1 MTCERHT
8 VLRLQRCR
16 GWELLRSTLLTS
28 AVVSVGSLGLE
39 AAAAQPADSQ
49 QTQQSFE
56 LEEIVVTARKRTETL
71 EDVPMAISAFTS
83 ETIEARQMNKV
94 IDIGRFVPNLNITRF
109 GVGNPS
115 ATAIFIRG
123 IGIQDH
129 IITTD
134 PAVSLYVDGVYLGR
148 QMGSNLNL
156 VNIERIE
163 VLRGPQGT
171 LYGRNSIGGAV
182 NIITKKP
189 GDEEGFQFTV
199 KGGSRLRAEGSF
211 YGNFALA
218 ENVNMS
224 ATGFITRREGVGDA
238 LMITNPTREIGEIF
252 EAAGRI
258 ALDWEV
264 SDDFSLLL
272 TADANQGE
280 NGQSPMTAE
289 IIPGLTEPGV
299 FAETGNGFFTDPE
312 GPAVDLPGGPLKPSD
327 ITDDPDDINTAEE
340 RLLQQSNTGI
350 GTSLTADWLIDEN
363 FSAKVLASFRH
374 MDYVGG
380 LDDESAFQDF
390 QSFPETGEADQVSV
404 EAQLNGE
411 FEKFDFVT
419 GLYYFREEGDTF
431 SGPNTFITPG
441 DTFDINQETNSVA
454 VYGHGGFQVTNNL
467 KISGGVRW
475 TRDDKEADALFTN
488 FPWFLPPPLG
498 NGDGTPGS
506 AQRVFREDDW
516 NEVTWDASVTYNVNE
531 RVTVF
536 YQESKGYQNGGFP
549 ARPFGGPNDF
559 VSFDP
564 VTARNHEGGIKG
576 QPFDFMRSAISVFFT
591 KYKDLPLQFSQTTE
605 AGFVTITENAGRS
618 ESLGVEWENTL
629 QFGGFTLNSSLGWID
644 AEIKRVDEGV
654 IGVREGDEPALTP
667 EWTVS
672 VGPQYAHD
680 FLNGDRFTVRVDYS
694 FRDNMFG
701 QSVNNE
707 FNKLDSR
714 DLMNFRVSYE
724 NAEYGWTLAAYG
736 ENIWN
741 EQYDVG
747 RLDQPFSGFTE
758 IIRNNDRSEFGL
770 QFTKRFGE
778 L

>member
-1 MTCERHT
+1 MNGKGGFALSSPRTHAPCVRLGALMSSAA
-8 VLRLQRCR
+8 VLA
-16 GWELLRSTLLTS
+16 LLASPVS
-28 AVVSVGSLGLE
+28 AQTAGG
-39 AAAAQPADSQ
+39 AQAQ
-49 QTQQSFE
+49 AQATETRE
-56 LEEIVVTARKRTETL
+56 LEEIVVTARKRQETL
-71 EDVPMAISAFTS
+71 EDVPMAISAFTAES
-83 ETIEARQMNKV
+83 IEARQMNKV

-189 GDEEGFQFTV
+189 GDEEGFQFTL

-211 YGNFALA
+211 YGNFELA
-218 ENVNMS
+218 EGLAMS

-238 LMITNPTREIGEIF
+238 LMITNPTREVGEIF

-264 SDDFSLLL
+264 SDDFSLLFSV
-272 TADANQGE
+272 DANQGE

-312 GPAVDLPGGPLKPSD
+312 GPGTALTGLPPLRPSD
-327 ITDDPDDINTAEE
+327 ITDDPDDTNTSVE
-340 RLLQQSNTGI
+340 RLLQQSNTGL

-380 LDDESAFQDF
+380 LDDEAAFQDF

-419 GLYYFREEGDTF
+419 GFYYFREEGDTF
-431 SGPNTFITPG
+431 SGPNTFIFPG
-441 DTFDINQETNSVA
+441 GFFDINQETNSVA
-454 VYGHGGFQVTNNL
+454 FYGHGGYFITPRL

-475 TRDDKEADALFTN
+475 TRDDKEADALFSSW
-488 FPWFLPPPLG
+488 PVVE
-498 NGDGTPGS
+498 
-506 AQRVFREDDW
+506 RVFREDDW
-516 NEVTWDASVTYNVNE
+516 NEVTWDASVTYNVTD
-531 RVTVF
+531 RLSVF

-549 ARPFGGPNDF
+549 ARPFGGPEQF

-576 QPFDFMRSAISVFFT
+576 QPFDFMRTAISVFYT
-591 KYKDLPLQFSQTTE
+591 KYEDLPLQFSETTE
-605 AGFVTITENAGRS
+605 AGFVTITENAA
-618 ESLGVEWENTL
+618 ESDAFGVEWENTL
-629 QFGGFTLNSSLGWID
+629 QFGGFSLSTSLGWID
-644 AEIKRVDEGV
+644 AEVDEVEEGV
-654 IGVREGDEPALTP
+654 IGVREGDEPSLTP

-672 VGPQYAHD
+672 VGPQYTHD
-680 FLNGDRFTVRVDYS
+680 FVNGDRLVVRADYS
-694 FRDNMFG
+694 FRDDMFG

-707 FNKLDSR
+707 FNRLDSR
-714 DLMNFRVSYE
+714 DLMNFRISYE

-770 QFTKRFGE
+770 QFTKRFGGI
-778 L
+778 